1 MATPVVPQD
10 DFLTAVWS
18 IQVMSYTNVAANTLW
33 IYDLLLR
40 FQQEATFLAQANK
53 NVGKFL
59 YIGARYMPLLVAI
72 PGLITDEVSH
82 MGNVDCQ
89 SVNGLAS
96 GRPCSV
102 ITDLD
107 IVLTIIISSF
117 HHNSSTLRRIH
128 LRTQNLCYVGG
139 EMPSTL
145 CYIRNRRQQGIAVT
159 VLIISIV
166 PGQYVFVPDVSSCET
181 LQVVK
186 VQRLIGAILALL
198 ILDLVLVIFT
208 VVKAAKNCGSTPIPL
223 LTLLLTHHMFYY
235 GIGFFSSIIN
245 ILCVAL
251 FKYKYAVI
259 FFNPQ
264 IMMHAFLSTRMHY
277 QLWESEDTRRNY
289 RQVHAT
295 GDWKVIYT
303 SAHTT
308 ETMIEPPIG
317 LSFDHPRLIEGVTNF
332 LNDHFR
338 FAITYKISNSDVNV
352 PVRVAPRPASAAP
365 ICDGLP
371 PRLHLVLSLI
381 PLLIQMIVF

>member
-1 MATPVVPQD
+1 
-10 DFLTAVWS
+10 
-18 IQVMSYTNVAANTLW
+18 MSYTNVAANTLW

-96 GRPCSV
+96 AF
-102 ITDLD
+102 T
-107 IVLTIIISSF
+107 TIAALCAESIF
-117 HHNSSTLRRIH
+117 V
-128 LRTQNLCYVGG
+128 LRTCAMWEVKCLLRYV
-139 EMPSTL
+139 
-145 CYIRNRRQQGIAVT
+145 IFVIVAGIAVT

-289 RQVHAT
+289 RSEQYPMQSLF
-295 GDWKVIYT
+295 WQPPE
-303 SAHTT
+303 
-308 ETMIEPPIG
+308 ETAM
-317 LSFDHPRLIEGVTNF
+317 S
-332 LNDHFR
+332 
-338 FAITYKISNSDVNV
+338 
-352 PVRVAPRPASAAP
+352 
-365 ICDGLP
+365 
-371 PRLHLVLSLI
+371 
-381 PLLIQMIVF
+381 